1 MARAMASAPS
11 LATIASRQQ
20 QRAIVPRILLADD
33 QHEILEAVNSILTAD
48 AEFVVVGTA
57 EDGMHAVE
65 LAMNLKPDVL
75 VLDIAMP
82 VVNGFEAA
90 CRLKKAASH
99 SRIVFLTVHTD
110 PESVDAALTA
120 GAFGYVLKAFI
131 AAELVPALRAALH
144 GEVYVSRGV

>member
-57 EDGMHAVE
+57 EDG
-65 LAMNLKPDVL
+65 D
-75 VLDIAMP
+75 
-82 VVNGFEAA
+82 A
-90 CRLKKAASH
+90 CS
-99 SRIVFLTVHTD
+99 
-110 PESVDAALTA
+110 
-120 GAFGYVLKAFI
+120 
-131 AAELVPALRAALH
+131 
-144 GEVYVSRGV
+144 

>member
-1 MARAMASAPS
+1 MLSSSLSALPK
-11 LATIASRQQ
+11 T
-20 QRAIVPRILLADD
+20 
-33 QHEILEAVNSILTAD
+33 
-48 AEFVVVGTA
+48 
-57 EDGMHAVE
+57 GMHAVE
-65 LAMNLKPDVL
+65 LAMNLKPDVS

-110 PESVDAALTA
+110 PEFVEAALTA

-144 GEVYVSRGV
+144 GEIFVSRRIHWP